1 MVRVSEAETSKQHQA
16 ARGRHGPRPLPLHL
30 GIAAL
35 TWTSSLAALPSL
47 RRGSLSWS
55 PALGDASRL
64 EAELEKVAPE
74 AFAQAVGLAVQ
85 RRMASLTAGIQAYLN
100 HPYRRELPDP
110 PAIWSEGDTRLLDY
124 GKPGAAGPAI
134 LVVPSLI
141 NRAYILDLNERFSL
155 LRWLADQG
163 FRPYLVDWGSPGDVE
178 RRFSLTDYV
187 AGRLEAALDAVVA
200 RNGRAPLVM
209 GYCMGGLLALALAL
223 RRQNDM
229 AGLALMATPWDFHA
243 EQALQGRLAAAGLV
257 PIEPLME
264 TLGELPVDLI
274 QGLFTALDPQLVL
287 RKFLAF
293 SRLDGSTA
301 AAADFVALED
311 WLNDGVPLAAPVA
324 RECIAGWYG
333 ENTTMQ
339 GRWRVAG
346 RAVDPGALGLPCL
359 CLIPSQ
365 DRIVPPASAK
375 ALAAAIPGAETLTP
389 SAGHVGMVMSARA
402 ERQVWT
408 PLAHWL
414 NAKAA

>member
-1 MVRVSEAETSKQHQA
+1 MARVSKAETSKRNKA
-16 ARGRHGPRPLPLHL
+16 AWERLGPRPLPLHL

-47 RRGSLSWS
+47 RSGSLSWN
-55 PALGDASRL
+55 PALGNASRL

-85 RRMASLTAGIQAYLN
+85 RRMASLAAGIQAYLN

-110 PAIWSEGDTRLLDY
+110 PAIWRDGHTRLLDY
-124 GKPGAAGPAI
+124 GKPGAAGPAL

-141 NRAYILDLNERFSL
+141 NRAYILDLTERFSL

-163 FRPYLVDWGSPGDVE
+163 FRPYLVDWGGPGVEE

-187 AGRLEAALDAVVA
+187 AGRLEAALDAVIA
-200 RNGRAPLVM
+200 IDGRAPLVI
-209 GYCMGGLLALALAL
+209 GYCMGGLLALALAQ
-223 RRQNDM
+223 RRQDDM

-243 EQALQGRLAAAGLV
+243 EQALQGRLAAAGMP

-293 SRLDGSTA
+293 SRLDGDSA
-301 AAADFVALED
+301 AARDFVALED
-311 WLNDGVPLAAPVA
+311 WLNDGIPLAAPVA

-339 GRWRVAG
+339 GRWRIAG
-346 RAVDPGALGLPCL
+346 RTVDPGALALPCL

-389 SAGHVGMVMSARA
+389 PAGHVGMVVSARA

-414 NAKAA
+414 KAKVA